1 MLRPTMSF
9 TVFLQQLGRGLRKVP
24 DKEYLVVLDF
34 VGNHRNSYVAPLVMW
49 GFTSLDHYKK
59 ERGDKQI
66 FRVPSCCTV
75 DVDVQVQRVWDKE
88 IRRACAPRNRK
99 ELLMLTYEQMKSD
112 LGHPPSLLDFLANP
126 DACDPHAFVQ
136 AFGNWLRT
144 KEAMG
149 DLTDYERELLDTPG
163 EAILQHIEKELN
175 AVRSY
180 KMVVLTVL
188 LDDRADRTQWKVEW
202 IAERFAEH
210 YLWHLEQ
217 LGDCSVLASAA
228 DPETVPLSNIVTL
241 LKSMP
246 LNYLSNTPQDYFTL
260 NRTGNTFSVKP
271 EVQAFWRAPQF
282 RALLKERVSYAL
294 FRYFHRKGINLND
307 YGFDPDTLRTRDET
321 VPSVQPATPE
331 TPVTTLPF
339 YPTLR
344 IAAGIFR
351 EAASEFEANTIDV
364 PDPRQRFR
372 PDRHFVVKIDG
383 DSMDGSNP
391 IQDGDLIVLERLG
404 SSRAGS
410 LTAEAAIAVEFRDD
424 TGDTAYALKNIR
436 KDAHGQ
442 YWLHSWNRQ
451 LTDVPVVPDQVFPFA
466 RFICKVGESG

>member
-1 MLRPTMSF
+1 MLMLRPTMSF

-24 DKEYLVVLDF
+24 DREYLVVLDF
-34 VGNHRNSYVAPLVMW
+34 VGNYRNSYVAPLVMW
-49 GFTSLDHYKK
+49 GFTSLDQYKPK
-59 ERGDKQI
+59 RGQKHS

-75 DVDVQVQRVWDKE
+75 DVDIQVRRLWDDE
-88 IRRACAPRNRK
+88 IRRLLPGPNRK
-99 ELLMLTYEQMKSD
+99 ELLTLTYEQMRSD

-144 KEAMG
+144 KAAMG
-149 DLTDYERELLDTPG
+149 DLTDYERSLLDTPG
-163 EAILQHIEKELN
+163 EAMLQHVEKELK

-188 LDDRADRTQWKVEW
+188 LDDRADRTQWKIEW

-210 YLWHLEQ
+210 YLRHLEQ

-228 DPETVPLSNIVTL
+228 DPESVPLSQIVTL

-246 LNYLSNTPQDYFTL
+246 LNYLSNSTNDFFTFD
-260 NRTGNTFSVKP
+260 RPGGVFSVKP
-271 EVQAFWRAPQF
+271 EVEPYWRAPEF
-282 RALLKERVSYAL
+282 RSLLKERVSYAL
-294 FRYFHRKGINLND
+294 FRYFIGKGINLNE
-307 YGFDPDTLRTRDET
+307 YGFDPDSLRSRDDVHSI
-321 VPSVQPATPE
+321 VPTD

-351 EAASEFEANTIDV
+351 EAGTEFEADTIDV
-364 PDPRQRFR
+364 PDPRQRFQ

-383 DSMDGSNP
+383 HSMDGSNP

-410 LTAEAAIAVEFRDD
+410 LTAEAAIVVEFRDD

-451 LTDVPVVPDQVFPFA
+451 ITDVPVVPDQIFPFA
-466 RFICKVGESG
+466 RFICRVGESG